1 MPIHLKKVW
10 GQFDLNV
17 GVNVGVKQGVKD
29 KDKDKDKDK
38 VIIIYII
45 YGKIFKK
52 FNRRVVTM

>member
-29 KDKDKDKDK
+29 KDKDKDK
-38 VIIIYII
+38 VIIIYTI